1 MDGTDTRTV
10 RVAIVED
17 HPMVTVGLRDMVEHS
32 PEHRVVVMAEHG
44 EAYIA
49 ATRTQQV
56 DIALVD
62 LCMPVMDGYQ
72 TLAWIREHQPEV
84 RRVAYSYLV
93 NDDVAVRV
101 WRCGAHAL
109 LEKSIGYT
117 ELHDALACVRTGGMF
132 RNKWLDARLLRRAE
146 EPTEAERVAELLAKL
161 SGRERQYV
169 QLAMLPQVL
178 TEQQM
183 AERLQLS
190 LHTLVE
196 YRRRTFAKLG
206 VDTRIELTRLL
217 AAHSSRGKP

>member
-72 TLAWIREHQPEV
+72 TLAWMREHQPEV
-84 RRVAYSYLV
+84 RRVAVSYDV
-93 NDDVAVRV
+93 TEEVAVRV

-109 LEKSIGYT
+109 LDKGVGHAV
-117 ELHDALACVRTGGMF
+117 LHEALTCVRAGGLY

-217 AAHSSRGKP
+217 AAHGSRGKP